1 WRFPA
6 REVAG
11 SCQCRATGTSAPLL
25 IAHCPSLW
33 LEWRQQV
40 GNCESR
46 AAAFSLT
53 SRHVWQNRWGLRWL
67 EASDSLLL
75 TGGKRSVG
83 CSRSILQSPS
93 ALSWPSFS
101 GHCEVER
108 RFHAAAAT
116 TQSAYAS
123 CASS

>member
-1 WRFPA
+1 MSMPSHWHQRP
-6 REVAG
+6 
-11 SCQCRATGTSAPLL
+11 
-25 IAHCPSLW
+25 IAHCPLPVAV
-33 LEWRQQV
+33 V
-40 GNCESR
+40 GM
-46 AAAFSLT
+46 APT
-53 SRHVWQNRWGLRWL
+53 SRQLPVECCRVFPYEPSRVANRWGLRLL

-101 GHCEVER
+101 GHCEVEW